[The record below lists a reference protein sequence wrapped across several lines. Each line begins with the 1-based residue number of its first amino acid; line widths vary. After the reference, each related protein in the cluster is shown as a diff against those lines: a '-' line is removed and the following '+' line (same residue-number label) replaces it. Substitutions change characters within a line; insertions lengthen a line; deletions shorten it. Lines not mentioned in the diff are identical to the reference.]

1 MVFTTQ
7 QGDFLHKIDRVKSNI
22 KAFIRPDKID
32 TFTEYISK
40 GTFPFSR

>member
-1 MVFTTQ
+1 MRGVIINYTQ
-7 QGDFLHKIDRVKSNI
+7 K
-22 KAFIRPDKID
+22 IRPDKID